1 VHVMR
6 GAKAMKQSKIVPK
19 PGKKV
24 EIYTEDMKICRGEL
38 TVREVIG
45 KTVYFVEPVT
55 WVQVGDM
62 MRIPK
67 KNKRKKP

>member
-1 VHVMR
+1 MR
-6 GAKAMKQSKIVPK
+6 RVRTPK
-19 PGKKV
+19 PGQKV
-24 EIYTEDMKICRGEL
+24 TIYTADGKICRGEL

-67 KNKRKKP
+67 KKKRKKP